1 MTMTDQRNAY
11 LYSYQEEKLKR
22 IPLDLQ
28 KKKYEEIKTADGY
41 TIVRITLLN

>member
-11 LYSYQEEKLKR
+11 LYSYQEEKLKH
-22 IPLDLQ
+22 IPLDL
-28 KKKYEEIKTADGY
+28 KKEKNEEIKTADEY